1 MELKEVCMFGDSV
14 ARGIVLDEHGS
25 YTPIKD
31 SFAEEAA
38 QRLGIG
44 LVNKARFGCTI
55 TKGLR
60 IVRDFLTHSLGNK
73 HEALTGDS
81 AQIPQTAQYSQRPED
96 SQSEPQVA
104 LLEFG
109 GNDCN
114 FDWPAIAAE
123 PRKDYEPA
131 TPVGVFR
138 QVYGEVILSLRD
150 QGYVPVLL
158 TLPPLDAERYF
169 EWFTRGGL
177 DKDAVLFWLGDVQF
191 IYRWHEGYNDIVWD
205 VAMNYNCPVI
215 DIRANFLQH
224 KNVSSLL
231 CMDGIHPNRA
241 GHRLIEDAILNYAAA
256 KLSA

>member
-1 MELKEVCMFGDSV
+1 MELKEVWMFGDSV

-60 IVRDFLTHSLGNK
+60 IVRDFLTHNLLNRQ
-73 HEALTGDS
+73 HIETMDS
-81 AQIPQTAQYSQRPED
+81 ISQPK
-96 SQSEPQVA
+96 VA

-114 FDWPAIAAE
+114 FDWPAVAADPHRE
-123 PRKDYEPA
+123 YEPA
-131 TPVGVFR
+131 TPIDVFR
-138 QVYGEVILSLRD
+138 KVYGEVILSLRD
-150 QGYVPVLL
+150 QGYAPVLL

-169 EWFTRGGL
+169 DWFTRGGL
-177 DKDAVLFWLGDVQF
+177 DKDAILFWLGDVQF
-191 IYRWHEGYNDIVWD
+191 IYRWHEGYNDVVWE
-205 VAMNYNCPVI
+205 VAMNYDCPVI
-215 DIRANFLQH
+215 DIRANFLQQKH
-224 KNVSSLL
+224 VSNLL
-231 CMDGIHPNRA
+231 CIDGIHPNRA
-241 GHRLIEDAILNYAAA
+241 GHKLIEDAILEYAPTFS
-256 KLSA
+256 L